1 MLADDLELHE
11 LGLQISDLDEIRS
24 DLQVVDSELRVTH
37 RESLLGIHEA
47 WVVEDQPKQMKT
59 NETFLDCV

>member
-1 MLADDLELHE
+1 MRTFFLKSEVLN
-11 LGLQISDLDEIRS
+11 EICS

-47 WVVEDQPKQMKT
+47 WVVED
-59 NETFLDCV
+59 